1 MLCVRVRDNGAGF
14 DPQRA
19 SELFRPFSRLHGDA
33 YAGSG
38 IGLSIVQRIVE
49 RHGGT
54 VAARAEPRHG
64 ACFEFTLSGM
74 LQPLSAPGAG
84 WPNELAAPAVSGPAT
99 TTA

>member
-1 MLCVRVRDNGAGF
+1 MGF

-19 SELFRPFSRLHGDA
+19 PQLFRPFSRLHGRDD

-54 VAARAEPRHG
+54 VAASATPGQG
-64 ACFEFTLSGM
+64 ACFEFTLAR
-74 LQPLSAPGAG
+74 APD
-84 WPNELAAPAVSGPAT
+84 
-99 TTA
+99 